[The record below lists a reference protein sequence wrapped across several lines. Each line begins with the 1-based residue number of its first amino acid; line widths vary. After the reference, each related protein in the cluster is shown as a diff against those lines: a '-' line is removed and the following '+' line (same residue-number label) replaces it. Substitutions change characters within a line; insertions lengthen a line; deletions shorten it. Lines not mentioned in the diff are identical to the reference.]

1 MKMDDEKVYI
11 DHLSV
16 ECVPGGVHLSV
27 RAIVP
32 FGTWPLE
39 PVSEHARR
47 NALDAIRAAFPQLIP
62 ETFLLSP
69 NARVAQREDNER
81 LEQETAGG

>member
-1 MKMDDEKVYI
+1 MKMDDEKV
-11 DHLSV
+11 SV
-16 ECVPGGVHLSV
+16 MELRVACVPGGVQLSIQ
-27 RAIVP
+27 AFVP
-32 FGTWPLE
+32 FHTWPLE

-69 NARVAQREDNER
+69 NARVAQSEDNER
-81 LEQETAGG
+81 LEQETSSG